1 VYHWQAMSRFQHP
14 HQPDP
19 ERPPELQDPARFE
32 QGLVQVITGG
42 GKGKTTAAFGLGL
55 RAVGHGLRVH
65 ALQFMKGDT
74 RYGEFRSVAF
84 LPNFT
89 VERFGTG
96 GLIDM
101 NNPSEADKTEARRG
115 LIRAREA
122 MLSGDY
128 DVVILDEINVAV
140 SWKLLPLEDV
150 LTLIDEKPPN
160 VELVLTGRY
169 ADPKLV
175 EVADY
180 VTQLGQ
186 VKHPYQKGILA
197 RQGIDY

>member
-1 VYHWQAMSRFQHP
+1 MSRFQHP
-14 HQPDP
+14 HQADPDK
-19 ERPPELQDPARFE
+19 PPELQDPARFDV
-32 QGLVQVITGG
+32 GLVQVITGG

-55 RAVGHGLRVH
+55 RAVGYGLRVH

-74 RYGEFRSVAF
+74 RYGEFHSVNY
-84 LPNFT
+84 LPGFT

-101 NNPSEADKTEARRG
+101 HNPSEADKAEAQRG
-115 LIRAREA
+115 LARARDA

-128 DVVILDEINVAV
+128 DVIILDEINVAV
-140 SWKLLPLEDV
+140 SWKLLPLDDV
-150 LTLIDEKPPN
+150 LALLQDRPAN

-175 EVADY
+175 EAADY

>member
-1 VYHWQAMSRFQHP
+1 MARFEHP
-14 HQPDP
+14 HQTDPDK
-19 ERPPELQDPARFE
+19 PPELQAPARFE

-55 RAVGHGLRVH
+55 RAVGHGLRVL

-74 RYGEFRSVAF
+74 RYGEFVSVGY

-96 GLIDM
+96 GLVDM
-101 NNPSEADKTEARRG
+101 NNPSEPDRDEARRG
-115 LIRAREA
+115 LERAREA
-122 MLSGDY
+122 MLSGHY
-128 DVVILDEINVAV
+128 DVIILDEINVAA
-140 SWKLLPLEDV
+140 SWKLVSVDDV
-150 LTLIDEKPPN
+150 LTLVRDKPAN

-169 ADPKLV
+169 ADPKV
-175 EVADY
+175 VDAADY

>member
-1 VYHWQAMSRFQHP
+1 MSRFAHP

-19 ERPPELQDPARFE
+19 EKPPELQDPVRFDV
-32 QGLVQVITGG
+32 GLVQVITGG

-74 RYGEFRSVAF
+74 RYGEFQSVGY
-84 LPNFT
+84 LPGFT

-101 NNPSEADKTEARRG
+101 HNPSEADKTEARRG
-115 LIRAREA
+115 LGRARET

-128 DVVILDEINVAV
+128 DVIILDEVNVAV
-140 SWKLLPLEDV
+140 SWKLVQLDDV
-150 LTLIDEKPPN
+150 LALIHDKPPN

-169 ADPKLV
+169 ADPKLI
-175 EVADY
+175 EAADY

-186 VKHPYQKGILA
+186 VKHPYEKGILA

>member
-1 VYHWQAMSRFQHP
+1 MARFEHP
-14 HQPDP
+14 HQTDPDK
-19 ERPPELQDPARFE
+19 PPELQDPARFE

-55 RAVGHGLRVH
+55 RAVGHGLRVL
-65 ALQFMKGDT
+65 ALQFMKGDM
-74 RYGEFRSVAF
+74 RYGEFVSVGY

-96 GLIDM
+96 GLVDM
-101 NNPSEADKTEARRG
+101 NNPSEPDRDEARRG
-115 LIRAREA
+115 LERAREA
-122 MLSGDY
+122 MLSGHY
-128 DVVILDEINVAV
+128 DVIILDEINVAA
-140 SWKLLPLEDV
+140 SWKLVSVDDV
-150 LTLIDEKPPN
+150 LTLIRDKPVN

-169 ADPKLV
+169 ADPKV
-175 EVADY
+175 VDAADY